1 MSMTSI
7 ASCSISSQGSV
18 RSCEA
23 YETKKYILLRDTV
36 AKSKWSHTASSR
48 ARLRSKRSEQR
59 VLKGSLWQQVEDDV
73 FNQSIS
79 SQSSKSS
86 SKGGGGTGGITSPA
100 LQYKLSLES
109 LEIEDLTLQ
118 CASAFLAEISEEL
131 CRMLLAIPTSEER
144 YIVHNDTDRMKSAK
158 FINVGSD
165 VIVRKRNVEPC
176 RAVVRW
182 KGRLAGKQGIWF
194 GVEIMV
200 SDFLSDVMQESGWQR
215 YIIVSM

>member
-1 MSMTSI
+1 MTSL

-18 RSCEA
+18 RSCEG
-23 YETKKYILLRDTV
+23 YETKKYILLRDTI

-59 VLKGSLWQQVEDDV
+59 VLKGSLWQQVEEDV
-73 FNQSIS
+73 FNQSVS

-86 SKGGGGTGGITSPA
+86 KGGGGVTSPA
-100 LQYKLSLES
+100 GQYKLNLES

-118 CASAFLAEISEEL
+118 CASAFLAEITEEL

-144 YIVHNDTDRMKSAK
+144 YIVHSDKDRMNSAK

-176 RAVVRW
+176 RAIVRW
-182 KGRLAGKQGIWF
+182 KGRLAGKQGVWF

-200 SDFLSDVMQESGWQR
+200 SL
-215 YIIVSM
+215 